1 MSFFT
6 TYYLM
11 NRNRKHRYY
20 GGSSS
25 DASLI
30 IIPIAIAAGLCIAG
44 GVVGY
49 SSAKLKE
56 KEKPSYGY
64 EPSDD
69 DVKIFEPGEH
79 LISVIIDSPL
89 DEAKQYEYHPGYK
102 PLGIAS
108 STYGKGSERDAGS
121 CMLYINDRE
130 VIAKADGK
138 VDDELHFGEFGTPID
153 FEDKFYTEGVETFD
167 FQAGTHILS
176 IPISNPTDY
185 NVQYEIHKGYEPIG
199 IATASYGQGTD
210 HYSGGCILY
219 INTEDVTCK
228 KQENQEYTEFGTP
241 KEEAKVKV
249 K

>member
-6 TYYLM
+6 MYYLM
-11 NRNRKHRYY
+11 NRNKKHRYS
-20 GGSSS
+20 GGSSG

-30 IIPIAIAAGLCIAG
+30 IIPVAIATGLCIAG
-44 GVVGY
+44 GVAGCY
-49 SSAKLKE
+49 AEKLK
-56 KEKPSYGY
+56 KQDNPSYGY

-69 DVKIFEPGEH
+69 DVKTFESGEH
-79 LISVIIDSPL
+79 IISVIIDSPI

-108 STYGKGSERDAGS
+108 STYGKGSEQDAGS

-138 VDDELHFGEFGTPID
+138 VGDELHFGEFGTPID
-153 FEDKFYTEGVETFD
+153 FEDKIYTEGIETFD
-167 FQAGTHILS
+167 FPAGTHILS
-176 IPISNPTDY
+176 IPISDPTDY
-185 NVQYEIHKGYEPIG
+185 NVQYEIHEGYEPIG
-199 IATASYGQGTD
+199 IATAAYGQGTD
-210 HYSGGCILY
+210 HYGGGCILY

-228 KQENQEYTEFGTP
+228 KQDNNEYTEFGTP
-241 KEEAKVKV
+241 KEAAKVKV